1 MLRWPNLLFI
11 TITQLLFHFCIIH
24 VCLEPIGLTARIEGL
39 NLVIII
45 IASVCIAGAGNV
57 INDYFDVNID
67 LINKPHK
74 IAIQKYISRRWA
86 IFWHLILSF
95 IGIILSFYVAKKIN
109 FIWLGVFNSISV
121 LLLFIY
127 SASLKKKFLIG
138 NFIISLLTA
147 WVILVLVLP
156 EYKELIKY
164 QLISIDAY
172 IKIFR
177 LGLLYAT
184 FSFIISLI
192 REVVKDME
200 DIDGDRQNACRTMPI
215 VLGLN
220 ATKVFVSVWL
230 IVIIALLV
238 VAQAY
243 VVSFGWWVSIAYAFL
258 FLIWPLISIQKKL
271 IKAQETEN
279 FTMLSKKIKWVM
291 LFGILSMIFFAFY
304 L

>member
-11 TITQLLFHFCIIH
+11 AITQLLFHYCIIH
-24 VCLEPIGLTARIEGL
+24 VSLEPIGLIARIKGL
-39 NLVIII
+39 NLSLII
-45 IASVCIAGAGNV
+45 IASICIAGAGNI

-74 IAIQKYISRRWA
+74 ISIQKYISRRWA
-86 IFWHLILSF
+86 IFWHLVLSI
-95 IGIILSFYVAKKIN
+95 IGIALSFYVAKQIN
-109 FIWLGVFNSISV
+109 FIWLGILNTISV
-121 LLLFIY
+121 L
-127 SASLKKKFLIG
+127 LKKKFLIG
-138 NFIISLLTA
+138 NIIISLLTA
-147 WVILVLVLP
+147 WVIFVLVLP

-164 QLISIDAY
+164 NFISVDAY
-172 IKIFR
+172 IKVFR

-192 REVVKDME
+192 REVIKDME

-230 IVIIALLV
+230 VVIIALLV

-243 VVSFGWWVSIAYAFL
+243 VVSFGWWISIIYAFL
-258 FLIWPLISIQKKL
+258 FLIWPLIIIQKKL
-271 IKAQETEN
+271 LRAQLIEDFTE
-279 FTMLSKKIKWVM
+279 LSKKVKWVM
-291 LFGILSMIFFAFY
+291 FFGILSMIFFAFY